1 MALCVRRS
9 TPSLLDRDAHNHA
22 RRVHQLLCQWFLSTV
37 GVVTA
42 NCAGLAPSGSASPAP
57 DARSGAVRSISSSRQ
72 APRPRSSRLLPAKPI
87 LSPEDALPL
96 VDAPR
101 SSVLDALKRLRD
113 AAVFRALTD
122 RKRNQIWGAGLVL
135 DELTDLGV
143 RIADA
148 IER

>member
-1 MALCVRRS
+1 
-9 TPSLLDRDAHNHA
+9 
-22 RRVHQLLCQWFLSTV
+22 
-37 GVVTA
+37 
-42 NCAGLAPSGSASPAP
+42 
-57 DARSGAVRSISSSRQ
+57 
-72 APRPRSSRLLPAKPI
+72 LPAKPI